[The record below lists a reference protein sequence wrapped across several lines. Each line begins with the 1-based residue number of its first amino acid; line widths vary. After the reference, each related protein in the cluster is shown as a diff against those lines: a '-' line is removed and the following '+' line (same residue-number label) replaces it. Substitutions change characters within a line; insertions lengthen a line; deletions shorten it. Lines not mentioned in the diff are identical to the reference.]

1 MSVPPPLRPSR
12 RSLLA
17 AGLLGW
23 LQTVVG
29 AGPATAAPAAAPWPR
44 WAIHDNASAARV
56 DHGPWTAFLARHV
69 KPDGHGINRVAYG
82 QVSPAERR
90 QLAAYV
96 TQLEQVDVDHLRQDE
111 QRAFWIN
118 LYNALTVATVIDHY
132 PVTSIRD
139 IAISPG
145 WFSRGPWGAKLVRV
159 AGEALS
165 LDDIEHRI
173 LRPLWRD
180 PRLHYALNCA
190 ALGCPNLAA
199 RAYEADTAEAMLEEA
214 ARAYVN
220 HPRGARIDRGRL
232 FVSSIYVWF
241 ADDFGASDTAIVNHI
256 KHYAG
261 PDLLGRLAMID
272 QISGDDY
279 NWDLND
285 EATAHAG

>member
-1 MSVPPPLRPSR
+1 MTPRHVPQPTR

-23 LQTVVG
+23 LQAAG
-29 AGPATAAPAAAPWPR
+29 ARPAAAAPAAAPWTR
-44 WAIHDNASAARV
+44 WATHDNSNATRV
-56 DHGPWTAFLARHV
+56 DHSPWSAFLARHV
-69 KPDGHGINRVAYG
+69 KTDAHGLNRVSYHL
-82 QVSPAERR
+82 VSGAERAG
-90 QLAAYV
+90 LASYIRH
-96 TQLEQVDVDHLRQDE
+96 QEHVDIDHLCQDE

-118 LYNALTVATVIDHY
+118 LYNAVTLATVIDHY
-132 PVTSIRD
+132 PVASIRD

-180 PRLHYALNCA
+180 PRLHYALNCG
-190 ALGCPNLAA
+190 ALGCPNLAKE
-199 RAYEADTAEAMLEEA
+199 AYEAATTEAMLEAA
-214 ARAYVN
+214 ARAFVN

-232 FVSSIYVWF
+232 FVSSIYVWY
-241 ADDFGASDTAIVNHI
+241 ADDFGVSDTAIVNHI

-279 NWDLND
+279 NWALND

>member
-1 MSVPPPLRPSR
+1 MTKSPSPQPTR

-23 LQTVVG
+23 LQSAS
-29 AGPATAAPAAAPWPR
+29 AGPAAAAPAAAPWAR
-44 WAIHDNASAARV
+44 WAAHDNANASRV
-56 DHGPWTAFLARHV
+56 DHGIWSAFLARHI
-69 KPDGHGINRVAYG
+69 KADAHGINRVDYG
-82 QVSPAERR
+82 HISRAERAE
-90 QLAAYV
+90 LANYIKH
-96 TQLEQVDVDHLRQDE
+96 LERADIDHLSRDE

-132 PVTSIRD
+132 PVASIRD

-190 ALGCPNLAA
+190 ALGCPNLAGD
-199 RAYEADTAEAMLEEA
+199 AYEAATTEAMLEAA
-214 ARAYVN
+214 ARAFVN
-220 HPRGARIDRGRL
+220 HPRGAWIDRGRL
-232 FVSSIYVWF
+232 FVSSIYVWY

-272 QISGDDY
+272 QISGSDY
-279 NWDLND
+279 NWTLND
-285 EATAHAG
+285 EATAHAR